1 VTTQNYDAYSTDQ
14 VKYTYDVLINGN
26 MTFLNNY
33 GLRYY
38 STQLPSNTRMN
49 LNMEYTMHRDL
60 RFFMQLSNLTNN
72 TDPEYLTDF
81 PSIGRG
87 WMFGLK
93 YNFRKTADASQ

>member
-1 VTTQNYDAYSTDQ
+1 MMLSPPIKWNTD
-14 VKYTYDVLINGN
+14 DVLINRN

-38 STQLPSNTRMN
+38 KTQLPSITRLY
-49 LNMEYTMHRDL
+49 LNMEYTMHKVL
-60 RFFMQLSNLTNN
+60 WFFMQLSNVTNN
-72 TDPEYLTDF
+72 ADPEYLNDS

-93 YNFRKTADASQ
+93 YNFRITADTG